1 MKKVISSLALLICT
15 VHSYAAQLYIENETN
30 SKFSIQ
36 VLRLDHEYL
45 SNIQF
50 FDYNGN
56 ATLDTQA
63 NDFTI
68 ISTSPFDYQFPLPN
82 IYPFIGNVYQ
92 NGNVINLPL
101 PQLDMQ
107 NANDAYFLTHVKFRI
122 EGGGD
127 NGFQIINGVGS
138 VTSNFY
144 DLNYGN
150 QYTVSYVD
158 MGSIKYF
165 NVAL

>member
-15 VHSYAAQLYIENETN
+15 VHSYAAQLYIENSTN
-30 SKFSIQ
+30 SIFKIHTF
-36 VLRLDHEYL
+36 RLDHNSY
-45 SNIQF
+45 SNILF
-50 FDYNGN
+50 YDYNGL

-63 NDFTI
+63 NDFTSI
-68 ISTSPFDYQFPLPN
+68 TTSPLDYQFPLPN

-101 PQLDMQ
+101 PQLNMQ

-150 QYTVSYVD
+150 QYTVSYLEI
-158 MGSIKYF
+158 GSIKYF

>member
-1 MKKVISSLALLICT
+1 MKKSILSLALLICAGQ
-15 VHSYAAQLYIENETN
+15 SYAAQLIIENHTN
-30 SKFSIQ
+30 SKFRIHVLTLEHNFYNSI
-36 VLRLDHEYL
+36 VFYA
-45 SNIQF
+45 
-50 FDYNGN
+50 YNGID
-56 ATLDTQA
+56 TLDTPA
-63 NDFTI
+63 NDITN
-68 ISTSPFDYQFPLPN
+68 ISTMPTDYQFPLPN

-107 NANDAYFLTHVKFRI
+107 NANDAYFLTHVKFTI

-138 VTSNFY
+138 VTSNFF